1 MKTAYFDCLSGISGD
16 MLLSALVDAG
26 ADRQAVLRGI
36 ESLGIPGIVLQWQPV
51 QKYGFRA
58 LGMTLEHPA
67 DQVHRG
73 LREIEPMVDRVD
85 ASPSAKDL
93 AIRIFR
99 RIAKAEAKVHGCAI
113 EEVHFHEVGAID
125 SLVDILGSAIAWDSL
140 GLRHAVSSPIP
151 TGYGQIRIAHGVV
164 SLPAPATAEL
174 LRGIPLA
181 SCPIPME
188 MTTPTGAAFLAE
200 LVSSFGP
207 VPAFPIEAIG
217 LGAGTRDLPDRP
229 NVLRILIGDIPLESS
244 RTQVLVGHTQIDDM
258 TAEDLAFLMERI
270 WHQGPLD
277 LFTTPIAMKKGRPGI
292 LLTVLC
298 RLHQQR
304 AIEEAI
310 FRDSTTLGVR
320 WEVQDRTELPRQVQQ
335 VGTPWG
341 MIRIKWRRWNG
352 EKATW
357 KLDFDECRA
366 IAIDRGWDLET
377 TRRNLERYLSEHP
390 PTAPRE
396 QPSSKAEGDHGHHD
410 HGHHDHGHH
419 DHGHHDHG
427 HHDHGHHDHGHHD
440 HGDGRS
446 KPAGR

>member
-181 SCPIPME
+181 SCPIPMD
-188 MTTPTGAAFLAE
+188 MTSQSGAAFLAE

-341 MIRIKWRRWNG
+341 MIRIKWRSLKG
-352 EKATW
+352 ETSTW

-366 IAIDRGWDLET
+366 IAIDRGWDLQT

-410 HGHHDHGHH
+410 HGQHDHGHH
-419 DHGHHDHG
+419 D
-427 HHDHGHHDHGHHD
+427 
-440 HGDGRS
+440 
-446 KPAGR
+446 

>member
-1 MKTAYFDCLSGISGD
+1 
-16 MLLSALVDAG
+16 
-26 ADRQAVLRGI
+26 
-36 ESLGIPGIVLQWQPV
+36 
-51 QKYGFRA
+51 
-58 LGMTLEHPA
+58 
-67 DQVHRG
+67 VHRG

-140 GLRHAVSSPIP
+140 GLRHAVSSPVP

-217 LGAGTRDLPDRP
+217 LGAGTRDLPDRS

-244 RTQVLVGHTQIDDM
+244 RTPGPGRPHPDRRHDGRRLGVSDG
-258 TAEDLAFLMERI
+258 ADLASGAFGPIHHTHRHEERTAGYPA
-270 WHQGPLD
+270 HRPLQA
-277 LFTTPIAMKKGRPGI
+277 PSAAG
-292 LLTVLC
+292 
-298 RLHQQR
+298 H
-304 AIEEAI
+304 
-310 FRDSTTLGVR
+310 
-320 WEVQDRTELPRQVQQ
+320 
-335 VGTPWG
+335 
-341 MIRIKWRRWNG
+341 
-352 EKATW
+352 
-357 KLDFDECRA
+357 
-366 IAIDRGWDLET
+366 RGSNFS
-377 TRRNLERYLSEHP
+377 R
-390 PTAPRE
+390 
-396 QPSSKAEGDHGHHD
+396 
-410 HGHHDHGHH
+410 
-419 DHGHHDHG
+419 
-427 HHDHGHHDHGHHD
+427 
-440 HGDGRS
+440 
-446 KPAGR
+446 

>member
-36 ESLGIPGIVLQWQPV
+36 ASLGIPGIVLQWRPV
-51 QKYGFRA
+51 QKNGFRA
-58 LGMTLEHPA
+58 LGMTLEHPE

-85 ASPSAKDL
+85 GTRSAKDL
-93 AIRIFR
+93 ALRVFR
-99 RIAKAEAKVHGCAI
+99 RIAQAEAKVHGCTVDQ
-113 EEVHFHEVGAID
+113 VHFHEVGAID

-140 GLRHAVSSPIP
+140 GLQHAVSGPVP

-207 VPAFPIEAIG
+207 VPAFPIHAIG

-229 NVLRILIGDIPLESS
+229 NVLRILIGDTPLESS
-244 RTQVLVGHTQIDDM
+244 RTQVLVGQTQIDDM
-258 TAEDLAFLMERI
+258 TAEDMAFLMERI
-270 WHQGPLD
+270 WHQAPLD
-277 LFTTPIAMKKGRPGI
+277 LFTTAIAMKKGRPGI

-310 FRDSTTLGVR
+310 FRYSTTLGIR
-320 WEVQDRTELPRQVQQ
+320 WGVQDRSEIPRQVQQ

-341 MIRIKWRRWNG
+341 MIRIKWRSVDG
-352 EKATW
+352 EKVTW

-377 TRRNLERYLSEHP
+377 TRSHLARYLNEHP
-390 PTAPRE
+390 PTIPRE
-396 QPSSKAEGDHGHHD
+396 RPSSKAVHD

-427 HHDHGHHDHGHHD
+427 HHDHGHHDHGKE
-440 HGDGRS
+440 RPES
-446 KPAGR
+446 KGT